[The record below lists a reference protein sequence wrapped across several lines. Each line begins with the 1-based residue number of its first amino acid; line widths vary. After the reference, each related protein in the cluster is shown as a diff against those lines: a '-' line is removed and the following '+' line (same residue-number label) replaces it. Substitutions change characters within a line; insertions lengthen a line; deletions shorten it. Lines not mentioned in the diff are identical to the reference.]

1 MTRTTIP
8 TLRFTTA
15 GLPAAQQ
22 FDAFAD
28 AAGGVFAV
36 DRIGPARHA
45 GFAAEL
51 AAWSFGELLLRRA
64 SSDGPLRSTRT
75 PLAIR
80 RDQMDHWAIS
90 AWRGGTNRGEVAGQP
105 FDMRRGHVYLYGL
118 AAPGRWERSAAAWN
132 MLLIP
137 RDALPDLAGAFDAQI
152 GRSAQ
157 LPLAAL
163 LWSHIDAL
171 DDALGQAD
179 AAQGAEL
186 ASATLALLRAL
197 LGGRDAA
204 EAAQP
209 VLQETRRRRVL
220 TLIRAHLG
228 SARLTPGRLAALAG
242 TSRTRLYL
250 LFEAEG
256 GVARVIQRERLA
268 AVAAALADAEEH
280 RPIAALAEAFGM
292 PDASVFSRAFRRA
305 YDMTPGEFRLAA
317 RLGPVPR
324 LRPQAAASTLA
335 RLLPGPGAGPGA
347 GLGRAA

>member
-1 MTRTTIP
+1 MQPRSLP
-8 TLRFTTA
+8 VLRFTTA
-15 GLPAAQQ
+15 GLPPDRQ
-22 FDAFAD
+22 FEAFAD
-28 AAGGVFAV
+28 AAGAVFAV
-36 DRIGPARHA
+36 DRLHPAPRA
-45 GFAAEL
+45 GFVAEMT
-51 AAWSFGELLLRRA
+51 AWGFGDLLLRRV

-90 AWRGGTNRGEVAGQP
+90 AWRSGTNRGEVAGQG
-105 FDMRRGHVYLYGL
+105 FDMQPGHIYPYSL
-118 AAPGRWERSAAAWN
+118 AAPGRWERSTAAWN
-132 MLLIP
+132 MLIIP
-137 RDALPDLAGAFDAQI
+137 RDALPELAGAFDAQV

-157 LPLAAL
+157 LPLGPL
-163 LWSHIDAL
+163 VWSHIDAL
-171 DDALGQAD
+171 DGALARAD

-186 ASATLALLRAL
+186 AAATLAMLRAL
-197 LGGRDAA
+197 LGGGDAR
-204 EAAQP
+204 EAALP
-209 VLQETRRRRVL
+209 LLQETRRRRVL
-220 TLIRAHLG
+220 ALIRAHLG

-268 AVAAALADAEEH
+268 AVAAALSDAEEQ

-317 RLGPVPR
+317 RLGAVPR
-324 LRPQAAASTLA
+324 LRPQAGASTLA
-335 RLLPGPGAGPGA
+335 RLLPVPGA
-347 GLGRAA
+347 GLGFAA